1 MIVFI
6 IVVIA
11 FVLLLIFMAMPT
23 FRRHSDRKLLEGL
36 KIAHRGLHN
45 AEIPENSISAFLEA
59 AARGYG
65 IENDIR
71 QQQYKQIENLQQQ
84 IEKLE
89 YCIEHSNKD
98 DVHYIVIQNDS
109 IQYQI
114 KR

>member
-1 MIVFI
+1 MI
-6 IVVIA
+6 
-11 FVLLLIFMAMPT
+11 
-23 FRRHSDRKLLEGL
+23 
-36 KIAHRGLHN
+36 N
-45 AEIPENSISAFLEA
+45 
-59 AARGYG
+59 G
-65 IENDIR
+65 IENDIH

-98 DVHYIVIQNDS
+98 DIHYIVIQKDS

>member
-1 MIVFI
+1 MKNKKSIFRKVRIYSKLFFKYLKRMSNKILIWWCSLLSIILLFVIMI
-6 IVVIA
+6 
-11 FVLLLIFMAMPT
+11 
-23 FRRHSDRKLLEGL
+23 
-36 KIAHRGLHN
+36 N
-45 AEIPENSISAFLEA
+45 
-59 AARGYG
+59 G

-98 DVHYIVIQNDS
+98 DIHYIVIQNDS
-109 IQYQI
+109 IHYQI